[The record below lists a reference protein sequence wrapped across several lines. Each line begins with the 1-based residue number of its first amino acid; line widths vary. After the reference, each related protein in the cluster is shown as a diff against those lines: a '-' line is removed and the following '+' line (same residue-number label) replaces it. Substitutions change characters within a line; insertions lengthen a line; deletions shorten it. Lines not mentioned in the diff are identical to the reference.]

1 MNIFSL
7 DDVPQ
12 SYVHAPDPE
21 KRDFLHEVGCVH
33 PALVVV
39 QGKSLAYPITQLVLR
54 DDFF

>member
-21 KRDFLHEVGCVH
+21 KRDFLHEVGCK
-33 PALVVV
+33 P
-39 QGKSLAYPITQLVLR
+39 LAYPITQLVLR